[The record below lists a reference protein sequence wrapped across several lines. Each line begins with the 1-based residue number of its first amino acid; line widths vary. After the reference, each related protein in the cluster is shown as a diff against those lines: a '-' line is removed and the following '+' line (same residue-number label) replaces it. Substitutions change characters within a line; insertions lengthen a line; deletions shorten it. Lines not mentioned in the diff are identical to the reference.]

1 VGPPYALNAI
11 VVSEVFYKISAGYW
25 FNLVLVLATQL
36 TGFGLAGMCRRF
48 LVWPASMVWPQNLVA
63 CTLLN
68 TLHAEDDDGTGGITR
83 YKYFMILLTGAFG
96 FFFFPGEPLILVIFT
111 LLIYS
116 SSLVSTGYIFRA
128 LSVFSFVCWLAP
140 NNVPINQLFGV
151 EGGLGM
157 SVLTFDWVQIT
168 WIGSPLMVPW
178 WAEVHIFTGFVL
190 FFWILTPALYYSNVS
205 IVYRVFLS
213 MVIDAYPSSQVWQL
227 SHFPMSADQPFDRF
241 GKTYNVTRVLQ
252 RDDTFNVTAYEEY
265 SPLYLPA
272 TYAVTYLLAFTLST
286 CVIVHTMLYHGRSLW
301 KGVKKIRF
309 EEDDIHAKL
318 MRNYP
323 EVPDWW
329 YLTSFIVFFCMAI
342 VAVEVGNFYSP
353 QLCCHA
359 ELYVFVQVWDTGVP
373 VWALLLA
380 VMLPIVYILPSGFI
394 YAMTSQGVCF
404 FVFFVL
410 HVLTDGR
417 IVRYL

>member
-96 FFFFPGEPLILVIFT
+96 FFFFPGEQLILLIVT
-111 LLIYS
+111 PLIYS
-116 SSLVSTGYIFRA
+116 TSSSQTGYVFRA

-190 FFWILTPALYYSNVS
+190 FYWILTPALYYSNVS
-205 IVYRVFLS
+205 IVSCLLISLMLTLHLRYGN
-213 MVIDAYPSSQVWQL
+213 
-227 SHFPMSADQPFDRF
+227 SHTSLCRPTNHSIVS
-241 GKTYNVTRVLQ
+241 G
-252 RDDTFNVTAYEEY
+252 
-265 SPLYLPA
+265 
-272 TYAVTYLLAFTLST
+272 TLT
-286 CVIVHTMLYHGRSLW
+286 T
-301 KGVKKIRF
+301 
-309 EEDDIHAKL
+309 
-318 MRNYP
+318 
-323 EVPDWW
+323 
-329 YLTSFIVFFCMAI
+329 
-342 VAVEVGNFYSP
+342 
-353 QLCCHA
+353 
-359 ELYVFVQVWDTGVP
+359 
-373 VWALLLA
+373 
-380 VMLPIVYILPSGFI
+380 
-394 YAMTSQGVCF
+394 
-404 FVFFVL
+404 
-410 HVLTDGR
+410 
-417 IVRYL
+417 